1 MCIFNLGVDKMD
13 EDTGKDA
20 LGVVSLGRQVR
31 ELVAV
36 RRWSFG
42 HYSAAMD
49 MIKPDKVKY
58 SWFGKMCC
66 TPLASALVQARR
78 SLTTADTAGY
88 ISLASSRVFVHMI
101 TDGFPVQNRLDPKL
115 ADEWKH
121 WTQEREFPSKY
132 SLQLIP
138 ELALKLKQDFKA
150 KVRAFMLENIDGEDR
165 QKGVNYFKG
174 VNQVPT
180 ESCKRELGSDAIK
193 WVCNN
198 AGSKTFAPENFPVVS
213 NAATDVLDASNL
225 SVLDM
230 VKQQLMAACG
240 TSRERAPTTSTM
252 SCGTTE
258 APSEAPTKAPT
269 PKPTTKAP
277 VLKPTTAE
285 PTVKPT
291 TGAPAAT
298 PSTKAPTGKPT
309 VPVAGPTVPA
319 PTVVATCGG
328 QKDLIFVLDA
338 SNSIS
343 FSNTADNFF
352 KTRSLELARR
362 MSRINGDNTANE
374 NFGLVTFGSVIAER
388 IPLSR
393 YSYAQIDAKIAE
405 LQANADQLL
414 GCCTPTG
421 EALQLVYDI
430 LAARSTQS
438 RKAMVV
444 FITDGVPFIN
454 KPPYEKHVDPAGS
467 TPTPAPVRSVAQ
479 FRRSGDCESYPVPV
493 GQTCINGTYAEYYS
507 NFVFKKAEL
516 LQTITNLDVFLIGV
530 PDREGNPTL
539 TDYFTGAKKGTD
551 CKTTGISSASWSC
564 GTGCNSCTDRASGF
578 AADCFSIMA
587 RNSTQ
592 ACPVST
598 SSLYLPPIVS
608 KPSNAI
614 SVGASFNLDQVVA
627 QLRNLVCPTVG

>member
-78 SLTTADTAGY
+78 SLVAADTAGY
-88 ISLASSRVFVHMI
+88 VSLSSSRVFVHMI
-101 TDGFPVQNRLDPKL
+101 TDGFPVQNRLDPNL
-115 ADEWKH
+115 LDEWAH
-121 WTQEREFPSKY
+121 WSQEREFPSKY
-132 SLQLIP
+132 SLQMIP
-138 ELALKLKQDFKA
+138 QLALNLKQDYKA
-150 KVRAFMLENIDGEDR
+150 KVRAFMLDNIDGEDR
-165 QKGVNYFKG
+165 QKGVDYFKG
-174 VNQVPT
+174 VNQVSR
-180 ESCKRELGSDAIK
+180 ESCKREKGSTALK
-193 WVCNN
+193 WVCSNQ
-198 AGSKTFAPENFPVVS
+198 GMKTFAPENFPVVS

-230 VKQQLMAACG
+230 VKQQLMAACRG
-240 TSRERAPTTSTM
+240 AGERAPTTSTM
-252 SCGTTE
+252 SCGATLN
-258 APSEAPTKAPT
+258 PSEAPTKAPT

-277 VLKPTTAE
+277 AVKPTTAE

-291 TGAPAAT
+291 TQAPAA
-298 PSTKAPTGKPT
+298 APTGKPT
-309 VPVAGPTVPA
+309 APVSGPTTQA

-328 QKDLIFVLDA
+328 TKDLIFVLDA

-343 FSNTADNFF
+343 FPGALNNF

-362 MSRINGDNTANE
+362 MSRINGDNVASE
-374 NFGLVTFGSVIAER
+374 NFGLVTFGSVVSER
-388 IPLSR
+388 IPLGR
-393 YSYAQIDAKIAE
+393 YGYAQIDAKIAE

-444 FITDGVPFIN
+444 FITDGVPFLN
-454 KPPYEKHVDPAGS
+454 KPPYENYVDPAGS

-479 FRRSGDCESYPVPV
+479 FRRTGDCARYPVPS
-493 GQTCINGTYAEYYS
+493 GQTCSEGTYAEYYS
-507 NFVFKKAEL
+507 NFVFKKAEV
-516 LQTITNLDVFLIGV
+516 LQTIASLNVFLIGV
-530 PDREGNPTL
+530 PDRDGNPTL
-539 TDYFTGAKKGTD
+539 TDYFIGQKKGSD
-551 CKTTGISSASWSC
+551 CKTSGSTSASWSC
-564 GTGCNSCTDRASGF
+564 GTGCKSCSDRASGF
-578 AADCFSIMA
+578 DADCFSIMA
-587 RNSTQ
+587 RDSKQ
-592 ACPVST
+592 SCPVST
-598 SSLYLPPIVS
+598 NALYLPAIVS
-608 KPSNAI
+608 NPNNAI
-614 SVGASFNLDQVVA
+614 SVGGSFNLDAVVA
-627 QLRNLVCPTVG
+627 QLRELICPTVG